1 MFFFCCEGNALEFSG
16 SVCEVQLRVF
26 QLVSG
31 LPQEVVHSL
40 PLSGSISLCI
50 IARRLVRAHQF
61 SAAFCILFAVSL
73 PRCPLPSEESFEGYF
88 EALSLMPPVKS
99 LHFPVHFECKPPLQ
113 VEKSKSE
120 DCRVIMP
127 YLFGQD
133 VSKQNEKSTCI
144 AHRVS
149 TCRRSVSAVG
159 IFSATLCSH
168 GLYRLER
175 WILASWSG
183 IREARNER
191 L

>member
-1 MFFFCCEGNALEFSG
+1 MFFFCCEGNALQFSG

-40 PLSGSISLCI
+40 HLSGSISLCI

-113 VEKSKSE
+113 VERSKSE

-144 AHRVS
+144 AHCVS
-149 TCRRSVSAVG
+149 TCRRSVRAVG

-175 WILASWSG
+175 
-183 IREARNER
+183 
-191 L
+191 